1 MTTEEKRPTRE
12 QGAGVAD
19 GGEAAV
25 RSPSKPRPRPAAT
38 SGEAAVVALRME
50 DLTLW
55 VMERVARMP
64 RAHKFTLGERLV
76 ETCLEVTCALVDA
89 TYTRDRRPLLAN
101 ASKALTRAR
110 VLVRLGRRL
119 GATSDKQA
127 AYFAEQSNEVGKMLG
142 GWARAAARAIPAPT
156 P

>member
-1 MTTEEKRPTRE
+1 MTS
-12 QGAGVAD
+12 QGDPSDPRKHKEAD

-50 DLTLW
+50 DLTLC

-76 ETCLEVTCALVDA
+76 ETCLEITCALVDA
-89 TYTRDRRPLLAN
+89 TYTRGRRALLAS
-101 ASKALTRAR
+101 ASRALTRAR

-142 GWARAAARAIPAPT
+142 GWARAAARAIPAST